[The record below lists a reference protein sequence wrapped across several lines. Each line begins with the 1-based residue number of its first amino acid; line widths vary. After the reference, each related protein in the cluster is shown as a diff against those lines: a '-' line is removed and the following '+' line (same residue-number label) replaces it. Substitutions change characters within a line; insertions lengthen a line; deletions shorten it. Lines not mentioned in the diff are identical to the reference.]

1 MHYSLRRGRK
11 QSSVYATVLKR
22 TLSIEDFVMRQKI
35 EGMRSPT
42 ANEKRE
48 LVEGHGLFEGLSR
61 VDLDNLLA
69 RARVEHY
76 PAGRRIFEKGS
87 PGRSMMAIIRGSV
100 RISASSTSTRRELV
114 FTTLRSG
121 EIFGEIAILDG
132 QRRTADAT
140 AITDC
145 ELLVLDRRE
154 FIPFLEHR
162 PDVSLQLLKV
172 FCHRLRH
179 TNEHVEHAVF
189 EHLNCRLAR
198 TLLHLGR
205 SSPQPSKGDTCSI
218 RVSQQELADM
228 VGATRESVNK
238 RLRGWQNTG
247 LVRLESRLIIIND
260 ITAMEAL
267 I

>member
-1 MHYSLRRGRK
+1 MTISPVRRK
-11 QSSVYATVLKR
+11 IDPMAT
-22 TLSIEDFVMRQKI
+22 
-35 EGMRSPT
+35 PT

-48 LVEGHGLFEGLSR
+48 LVEGHALFGGLSR
-61 VDLDNLLA
+61 ADLDHLLA
-69 RARVEHY
+69 RARVEYY

-87 PGRSMMAIIRGSV
+87 PGRSMMAILRGSV
-100 RISASSTSTRRELV
+100 RISAASASARREIVLSI
-114 FTTLRSG
+114 LQPG
-121 EIFGEIAILDG
+121 EIFGEIALLDG

-140 AITDC
+140 AVTDC

-189 EHLNCRLAR
+189 EHLNSRLAR
-198 TLLHLGR
+198 TLLHLASPCPQR
-205 SSPQPSKGDTCSI
+205 SKAESYSI

-238 RLRGWQNTG
+238 RLRGWQNAG
-247 LVRLESRLIIIND
+247 LVRLESRLIVISD
-260 ITAMEAL
+260 IAAIEAL

>member
-1 MHYSLRRGRK
+1 M
-11 QSSVYATVLKR
+11 AT
-22 TLSIEDFVMRQKI
+22 
-35 EGMRSPT
+35 PT

-48 LVEGHGLFEGLSR
+48 LVEGHALFGGLSR
-61 VDLDNLLA
+61 TDLDNLLA
-69 RARVEHY
+69 RARVQSY

-87 PGRSMMAIIRGSV
+87 PGRSLMAILQGSV
-100 RISASSTSTRRELV
+100 RISASSASARRELV
-114 FTTLRSG
+114 LTILQPG
-121 EIFGEIAILDG
+121 DIFGEIALLDG

-140 AITDC
+140 AVTDC

-198 TLLHLGR
+198 TLLHLARPGQQR
-205 SSPQPSKGDTCSI
+205 GKAELYSI

-238 RLRGWQNTG
+238 RLRGWQNAG
-247 LVRLESRLIIIND
+247 LVRLESRLIVIKD
-260 ITAMEAL
+260 IVAIEAL